1 MGCHSLLQGI
11 FLTQGLNLGLLH
23 RRQIFYH
30 LNHQGS
36 PSLSH
41 LWTQISRFQANTQ
54 SHMQNKTYTY
64 KDTNRETWY
73 SHSDIY
79 RHTPPHTLVCHI
91 NMTHT
96 EDTLSHSVTH
106 SNSHR
111 ATHPFT
117 LPHKLHIHMQSR
129 MEVHVSSAIHTHI
142 YNPTSTQSHTFTLTP
157 MDPCAG
163 VGCLTYS

>member
-1 MGCHSLLQGI
+1 MG
-11 FLTQGLNLGLLH
+11 
-23 RRQIFYH
+23 

-36 PSLSH
+36 LSLSH